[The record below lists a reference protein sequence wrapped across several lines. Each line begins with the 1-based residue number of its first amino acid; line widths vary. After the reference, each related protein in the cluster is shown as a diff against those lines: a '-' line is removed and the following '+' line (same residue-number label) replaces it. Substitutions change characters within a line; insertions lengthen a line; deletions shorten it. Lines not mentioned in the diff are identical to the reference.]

1 MMFDVSGS
9 RRFYRQGRIWFDE
22 YAYYHKVTATQS
34 YRCKVRIAIVKLKL
48 LRLLVICFTTDVIV
62 VSFTIPKYNNNKPL
76 FYGHHTSQPALAS
89 TPTYELEDF
98 VGAKFYC
105 PHAVAGGNQCIRTR

>member
-1 MMFDVSGS
+1 M
-9 RRFYRQGRIWFDE
+9 
-22 YAYYHKVTATQS
+22 
-34 YRCKVRIAIVKLKL
+34 
-48 LRLLVICFTTDVIV
+48 
-62 VSFTIPKYNNNKPL
+62 IPKYNNNKPL